1 MPPTCKLDHFV
12 KRAAVCQKLLLKD
25 EQRLCKLLW
34 EQRTAIYKKHML
46 VQEAIVM
53 AGPMTW
59 IGGAS
64 AAAQKRSLMS
74 TKCTALRKLVL
85 KEQQKLA
92 KKKWELSCCKAKYE
106 AHEPASSDDDS
117 K

>member
-1 MPPTCKLDHFV
+1 MPPTCKLDLFA
-12 KRAAVCQKLLLKD
+12 KRAAVCRKLLLKD
-25 EQRLCKLLW
+25 EQRLCKLNW
-34 EQRTAIYKKHML
+34 EQQTAIYKKHML
-46 VQEAIVM
+46 VQEAIFM

-59 IGGAS
+59 VGGAS
-64 AAAQKRSLMS
+64 AAAQKKSLMS

-92 KKKWELSCCKAKYE
+92 KKKWELSCSKAKFE
-106 AHEPASSDDDS
+106 VHEPASSDDES